1 MIVDSSLQVRRTAIA
16 YLHPPVALQGA
27 ATQRQDNLQFYERIL
42 SAGLEYPE
50 MVQQGSEL
58 VLLNRS
64 AGPEQV
70 SEVRVGNVA
79 LIQGPPP
86 PGAQV
91 PAHFRLLF
99 AEQNSSKAFK
109 LVQDATETIYEACRH
124 IWGARLGPVGMVE
137 VSMTATAQMG
147 QGESAAAYLRDKVT
161 RIGDHVQ
168 NRLARQFD
176 QVHLKLV
183 SNAPIT
189 IGEGAP
195 NPPLPGAYVELSL
208 DPVIPE
214 QQLVVITLLARWQAI
229 RVDLK
234 HLQLPP
240 ALRDALA
247 DKEFIALNQEAQAP
261 TFYIDQVYNYLS
273 TNTVS
278 FLDAIGHA

>member
-16 YLHPPVALQGA
+16 YLHPPVPMQGA
-27 ATQRQDNLQFYERIL
+27 TTQRQDNLQFYERIL
-42 SAGLEYPE
+42 TAGLEYPE

-70 SEVRVGNVA
+70 SEVRVGNIA
-79 LIQGPPP
+79 LVQGPPP
-86 PGAQV
+86 PGTQV

-109 LVQDATETIYEACRH
+109 LIQDAAETIYEASRH
-124 IWGARLGPVGMVE
+124 IWGARLGQVGMVE

-147 QGESAAAYLRDKVT
+147 QSEGAAAYLRDKVT
-161 RIGDHVQ
+161 RVGDHVQ

-176 QVHLKLV
+176 QVHIKLV

-189 IGEGAP
+189 IGEGTT
-195 NPPLPGAYVELSL
+195 PPLPGAYVELSL
-208 DPVIPE
+208 DPVIPDP
-214 QQLVVITLLARWQAI
+214 QLVVITLLARWQAI

-240 ALRDALA
+240 ALKEAMA

-261 TFYIDQVYNYLS
+261 TFYIEQVYNYLK

-278 FLDAIGHA
+278 FLDAVGRA

>member
-16 YLHPPVALQGA
+16 YLHPPVSLQGA
-27 ATQRQDNLQFYERIL
+27 TTQRQDNLQFYERIL
-42 SAGLEYPE
+42 GAGLEYPE

-64 AGPEQV
+64 SGLEQV

-79 LIQGPPP
+79 LVQGPPP

-99 AEQNSSKAFK
+99 AEQNASKAFK
-109 LVQDATETIYEACRH
+109 LVQDAADTVYEASRH
-124 IWGARLGPVGMVE
+124 IWGARLGPVTMVE

-147 QGESAAAYLRDKVT
+147 ENAGAYLRDKVT

-168 NRLARQFD
+168 NRLAREFD

-189 IGEGAP
+189 IGEGTP

-214 QQLVVITLLARWQAI
+214 QQLVVITLLVRWQAI

-247 DKEFIALNQEAQAP
+247 DKDFIALNQEAQAP
-261 TFYIDQVYNYLS
+261 IFYIDQVYNYLQK
-273 TNTVS
+273 NTVS
-278 FLDAIGHA
+278 FLDAVGRA